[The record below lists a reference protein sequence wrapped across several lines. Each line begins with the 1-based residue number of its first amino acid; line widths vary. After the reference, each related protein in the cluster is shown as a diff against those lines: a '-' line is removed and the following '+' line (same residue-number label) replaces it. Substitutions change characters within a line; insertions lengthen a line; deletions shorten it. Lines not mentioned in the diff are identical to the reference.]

1 MLMAGAPGFWGITIK
16 PQKQFLIDLQ
26 YDEIVHLTQVSE
38 NKGFL
43 SLSTWR
49 RCLLRS
55 SKKEKQNAT
64 IGKTFKA
71 FEQRSEREAR
81 ETFFF
86 TLKFFLTFFSF
97 LLKR

>member
-55 SKKEKQNAT
+55 SKKKRQNAT

-86 TLKFFLTFFSF
+86 TLKFFF
-97 LLKR
+97 

>member
-1 MLMAGAPGFWGITIK
+1 MAGAPGFWGITIK

-55 SKKEKQNAT
+55 SKKKKTEQLGKRSRRLNKEAKGKREKP
-64 IGKTFKA
+64 
-71 FEQRSEREAR
+71 
-81 ETFFF
+81 
-86 TLKFFLTFFSF
+86 FSSH
-97 LLKR
+97 